1 MLVVPH
7 PLLHPSPR
15 GPSVAFLHVWL
26 FLSCC
31 CWGALSPSSC
41 MGMGLSRSVSPAIRP
56 LLLPPRL
63 ISFNYLLSL
72 FPSQTL
78 SSFQVLLSFRRPPPA
93 AASSAFCSAAITVP
107 SPPSSHISLLLFSP
121 YCRTQSN
128 PAPRTLQKPS
138 RLHAQPCVG
147 SPALLLLPSPL
158 FPGPDV
164 LFSTAGV
171 GRRAVMRAHPGG
183 CGVFPAW
190 AASLFAAEKGE
201 APTMWRVFLTTQPLL
216 MPNGVQKGES
226 IE

>member
-121 YCRTQSN
+121 YCRAQSP

-138 RLHAQPCVG
+138 RLHARPCVG
-147 SPALLLLPSPL
+147 SPHIAFATIPFVSRPRCVIQHCRCWKESSDACNPWGLWGVPCMGCFPL
-158 FPGPDV
+158 
-164 LFSTAGV
+164 
-171 GRRAVMRAHPGG
+171 
-183 CGVFPAW
+183 CC
-190 AASLFAAEKGE
+190 
-201 APTMWRVFLTTQPLL
+201 
-216 MPNGVQKGES
+216 
-226 IE
+226 